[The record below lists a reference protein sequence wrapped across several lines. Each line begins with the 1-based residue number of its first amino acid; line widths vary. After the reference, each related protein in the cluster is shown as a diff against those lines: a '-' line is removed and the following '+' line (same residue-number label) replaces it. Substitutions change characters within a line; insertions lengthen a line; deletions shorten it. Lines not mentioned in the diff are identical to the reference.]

1 MEVTERRQPM
11 DMIDITAD
19 TVRDQIVELKK
30 EITALY
36 RELLPWAALAEQ
48 YNDLGGAA
56 SAFVTNKAAMETW
69 AAVWEKWGNGKEVLD
84 DQAPLDPGWWKALLE
99 AKDPTTALDTALAEQ
114 LSKREIRRRFCK
126 PRTNHR
132 PQRVPFKLTEW
143 KNGLVR
149 GYAPLDTE
157 PPDPLPEAILEIKG

>member
-1 MEVTERRQPM
+1 M
-11 DMIDITAD
+11 DMPDITPD
-19 TVRDQIVELKK
+19 MVRNQIAEFKQ
-30 EITALY
+30 EITDLY
-36 RELLPWAALAEQ
+36 RGLLPWAALAEQ

-56 SAFVTNKAAMETW
+56 SSFVTNKAEMETW
-69 AAVWEKWGNGKEVLD
+69 AAVWQKWENGEVLD

-99 AKDPTTALDTALAEQ
+99 AKDPTAALDTALAEQ

-157 PPDPLPEAILEIKG
+157 PPSPLPEKAILEVQAE